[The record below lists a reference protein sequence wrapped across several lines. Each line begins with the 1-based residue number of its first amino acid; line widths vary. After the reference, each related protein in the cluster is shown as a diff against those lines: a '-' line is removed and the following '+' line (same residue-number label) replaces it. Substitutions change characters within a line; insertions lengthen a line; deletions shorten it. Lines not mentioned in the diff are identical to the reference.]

1 MALRP
6 RSALFRE
13 TDSSA
18 LPLRYVHLLPPI
30 GGRKGKR
37 ANETNSTRFTMD
49 FTRVDIIGLST
60 SPSSGGAYA
69 LVLGEVEGNR
79 RLPIIIGAF
88 EAQAIALELEKI
100 QPPRPMTHDLLRD
113 TFEAVDVEVT
123 EVVIDE
129 LREGT
134 FFAKIRYRHDGE
146 EHQLDSRPSDAV
158 ALAVRVDAPIFVAP
172 MVLDEAGIVAEDE
185 SDISSLA
192 EQAEETTGTEEDE
205 PSGTELEQMQQKL
218 EEAVEEE
225 DYERA
230 AELRDEIQRLEQ
242 ERQQNQN

>member
-1 MALRP
+1 
-6 RSALFRE
+6 
-13 TDSSA
+13 
-18 LPLRYVHLLPPI
+18 
-30 GGRKGKR
+30 
-37 ANETNSTRFTMD
+37 MD
-49 FTRVDIIGLST
+49 FIRVDIIGLST

-113 TFEAVDVEVT
+113 TFEAIDIDVT
-123 EVVIDE
+123 KVVIDE

-134 FFAKIRYRHDGE
+134 FFAKIRYQKNGE

-172 MVLDEAGIVAEDE
+172 MVLEEAGIVAEDDE
-185 SDISSLA
+185 PSMSSLA
-192 EQAEETTGTEEDE
+192 QQAESASASEEEEMGGTQ
-205 PSGTELEQMQQKL
+205 LERKQRQL
-218 EEAVEEE
+218 EKAVEEE
-225 DYERA
+225 NYERA
-230 AELRDEIQRLEQ
+230 AELRDEIEKLEKEQ
-242 ERQQNQN
+242 EQNQN

>member
-1 MALRP
+1 
-6 RSALFRE
+6 
-13 TDSSA
+13 
-18 LPLRYVHLLPPI
+18 
-30 GGRKGKR
+30 
-37 ANETNSTRFTMD
+37 MD

-113 TFEAVDVEVT
+113 TFEAVDVDVT

-192 EQAEETTGTEEDE
+192 EQAEEPSSSEEGEDE
-205 PSGTELEQMQQKL
+205 GTELEQMQKKL
-218 EEAVEEE
+218 EEAVEKE

-242 ERQQNQN
+242 EQQQNQN

>member
-1 MALRP
+1 
-6 RSALFRE
+6 
-13 TDSSA
+13 
-18 LPLRYVHLLPPI
+18 
-30 GGRKGKR
+30 
-37 ANETNSTRFTMD
+37 MD

-113 TFEAVDVEVT
+113 TFEELEVEVT

-134 FFAKIRYRHDGE
+134 FFAKVRYRHNGD

-158 ALAVRVDAPIFVAP
+158 ALAVRVDAPIYVAP

-185 SDISSLA
+185 SGISSITQ
-192 EQAEETTGTEEDE
+192 QAEEASAREEEE
-205 PSGTELEQMQQKL
+205 PSGTELERKQKQL
-218 EEAVEEE
+218 EKAVEEE

-230 AELRDEIQRLEQ
+230 AELRDEIQRLQKEEEQ
-242 ERQQNQN
+242 EQNQN